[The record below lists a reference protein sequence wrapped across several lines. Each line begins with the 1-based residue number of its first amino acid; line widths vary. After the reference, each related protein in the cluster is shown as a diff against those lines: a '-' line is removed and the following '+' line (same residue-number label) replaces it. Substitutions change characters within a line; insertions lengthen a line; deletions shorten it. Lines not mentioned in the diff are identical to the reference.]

1 MAMFEVSEDAQNNA
15 RIMVIG
21 VGGAG
26 GNAVNDMLHLQ
37 DVEFAAAN
45 TDAQAL
51 KKMDAN
57 IARIQLGKEVTRGLG
72 AGADPDVG
80 RKSAQ
85 EDRET
90 LRGMM
95 EGADMVFITAGMG
108 GGTGTGAAPVI
119 AEIAKSLSI
128 LTVAVVTKPFTWEGK
143 NRMSVAEEGIKELS
157 LNVDSLI
164 TIPNNKLLKV
174 LGKQISLLEAF
185 KAANQVLQGAVQGVA
200 DLITRPGLIN
210 VDFAD
215 VRTVM
220 SQTGMAMI
228 GRGQS
233 AGEQRAKEAAESA
246 VSSPLLDDIDLKGAK
261 GMLVN
266 ITAGYDLSL
275 FEFESVGDV
284 IRGYTS
290 EDATVVVGAVLDP
303 EMADDLSVTVV
314 ATGLDYATEVA
325 LPKKRVDDQQPYNVS
340 DHVNEEGSVDYEAL
354 DRPALLRR
362 KNIDSINTSVDV
374 KAKEPETNHLSEGD
388 ESYFDIPTY
397 LRRREATCS
406 DSDSEQESSS
416 TDEHETV

>member
-1 MAMFEVSEDAQNNA
+1 MFEVSEDAQNNA
-15 RIMVIG
+15 RIIVIG
-21 VGGAG
+21 IGGAG
-26 GNAVNDMLHLQ
+26 GNALNDMLHLQ
-37 DVEFAAAN
+37 DVEFIAAN

-51 KKMDAN
+51 KKTDAKVG
-57 IARIQLGKEVTRGLG
+57 RVQLGKEITRGLG
-72 AGADPDVG
+72 AGADPEIG
-80 RKSAQ
+80 RRSAQ

-90 LRGMM
+90 IRGML
-95 EGADMVFITAGMG
+95 EGADMIFITAGMG

-119 AEIAKSLSI
+119 AEIAKSLNI
-128 LTVAVVTKPFTWEGK
+128 LTLAVVTKPFSWEGK
-143 NRMSVAEEGIKELS
+143 KRMMLAEEGIKTLTQH
-157 LNVDSLI
+157 VDSLI

-228 GRGQS
+228 GRGQAS
-233 AGEQRAKEAAESA
+233 GEQRAKEAAESA
-246 VSSPLLDDIDLKGAK
+246 VSSPLLDDIDLKGAQ

-314 ATGLDYATEVA
+314 ATGLGYASEK
-325 LPKKRVDDQQPYNVS
+325 PKKPQRAYDVG
-340 DHVNEEGSVDYEAL
+340 DHVTQEGSVDYEAL

-362 KNIDSINTSVDV
+362 KNIDRIETSVD
-374 KAKEPETNHLSEGD
+374 AKPQESDAEHMMEGGQH
-388 ESYFDIPTY
+388 YFDIPTY
-397 LRRREATCS
+397 LRRQEEAA
-406 DSDSEQESSS
+406 S
-416 TDEHETV
+416 TAERAEDVFLPGSDEHEKV